1 MLFKLLTT
9 YTKMISIP
17 NKVPRKK
24 RVFLGPLSRK
34 ILKLSN
40 WEITGE
46 FPNYK
51 KIILIGVPHTANR
64 DAWYALLAVLAL
76 DLKIN
81 FFGARWIF
89 TRLPSPYTFSKDV
102 DRLGIPWPLGWLQ
115 KIILLKLGGIPV
127 YRNKSKGL
135 IKGAIEEFSKMEEYV
150 LAIAPEAG
158 TEQVKKFRSGFYYLA
173 KELDIPY
180 LPIELDFKNRR
191 FHVQKE
197 QFVCMSF
204 EEESK
209 KIISLFEGVEGAL
222 REFKM
227 PEETEQKD

>member
-102 DRLGIPWPLGWLQ
+102 D
-115 KIILLKLGGIPV
+115 V
-127 YRNKSKGL
+127 ES
-135 IKGAIEEFSKMEEYV
+135 AIES
-150 LAIAPEAG
+150 LEA
-158 TEQVKKFRSGFYYLA
+158 
-173 KELDIPY
+173 
-180 LPIELDFKNRR
+180 
-191 FHVQKE
+191 
-197 QFVCMSF
+197 
-204 EEESK
+204 
-209 KIISLFEGVEGAL
+209 FEGVEYWKETYPTPLDAQGNKNILVSRMRSGLTSNKILNFWAVGDNLLKGAAL
-222 REFKM
+222 NAVQIANHLYKNDFYTK
-227 PEETEQKD
+227 

>member
-24 RVFLGPLSRK
+24 RVFLGPLSRR

-81 FFGARWIF
+81 F
-89 TRLPSPYTFSKDV
+89 LV
-102 DRLGIPWPLGWLQ
+102 Q
-115 KIILLKLGGIPV
+115 GG
-127 YRNKSKGL
+127 
-135 IKGAIEEFSKMEEYV
+135 
-150 LAIAPEAG
+150 
-158 TEQVKKFRSGFYYLA
+158 
-173 KELDIPY
+173 Y
-180 LPIELDFKNRR
+180 LPDFQALIL
-191 FHVQKE
+191 FQKMLI
-197 QFVCMSF
+197 V
-204 EEESK
+204 
-209 KIISLFEGVEGAL
+209 
-222 REFKM
+222 
-227 PEETEQKD
+227 

>member
-1 MLFKLLTT
+1 MLCKLLTT

-64 DAWYALLAVLAL
+64 DAWYALLAILAL

-102 DRLGIPWPLGWLQ
+102 DRLGIPWP
-115 KIILLKLGGIPV
+115 
-127 YRNKSKGL
+127 
-135 IKGAIEEFSKMEEYV
+135 
-150 LAIAPEAG
+150 
-158 TEQVKKFRSGFYYLA
+158 
-173 KELDIPY
+173 
-180 LPIELDFKNRR
+180 
-191 FHVQKE
+191 
-197 QFVCMSF
+197 
-204 EEESK
+204 
-209 KIISLFEGVEGAL
+209 
-222 REFKM
+222 
-227 PEETEQKD
+227 

>member
-1 MLFKLLTT
+1 MLPRGGTEIQHHFLSHYVDEKLLSNFQICT
-9 YTKMISIP
+9 SIP

-24 RVFLGPLSRK
+24 RVFLGPLSRR

-64 DAWYALLAVLAL
+64 DAWYALLAILAL

-158 TEQVKKFRSGFYYLA
+158 TEQVKKFRSGFYFLA
-173 KELDIPY
+173 KEMEDLDHYTKSRMLDIVDSLSNEKRNFSY
-180 LPIELDFKNRR
+180 LLNEKFINYHKN
-191 FHVQKE
+191 F
-197 QFVCMSF
+197 
-204 EEESK
+204 
-209 KIISLFEGVEGAL
+209 
-222 REFKM
+222 
-227 PEETEQKD
+227 

>member
-24 RVFLGPLSRK
+24 RFFLGPLSRK

-81 FFGARWIF
+81 FFDKNSFIGHFNWVGKSNEFGHPNIYIK
-89 TRLPSPYTFSKDV
+89 LN
-102 DRLGIPWPLGWLQ
+102 
-115 KIILLKLGGIPV
+115 LK
-127 YRNKSKGL
+127 
-135 IKGAIEEFSKMEEYV
+135 
-150 LAIAPEAG
+150 
-158 TEQVKKFRSGFYYLA
+158 
-173 KELDIPY
+173 
-180 LPIELDFKNRR
+180 
-191 FHVQKE
+191 
-197 QFVCMSF
+197 
-204 EEESK
+204 
-209 KIISLFEGVEGAL
+209 
-222 REFKM
+222 
-227 PEETEQKD
+227 